1 MKKRSITITLAVAS
15 IALSTVLLSN
25 SSGPGGNR
33 TGAPGSQGDCSGCH
47 YAGKDPEGSIEVKL
61 LDNGTAVTSY
71 EAGKTYDIELKLKGT
86 SSKMGFQFTAI
97 DAANNKAGNVSDQSS
112 GTTVYSAGKQQIWGH
127 SSPGTG
133 NNSNTW
139 TAKWEAP
146 SSGTGDVSIY
156 TVGLLANGNGNNS
169 GDNIEKNSITINEAT
184 TSNNANL
191 KLESL
196 KLLQNPT
203 SEKITLSNTCQS
215 LSLWDSKGQLVKQVS
230 ETNQLDVAN
239 LQSGL
244 YHLNAVDFNGMKKSF
259 HVILK

>member
-1 MKKRSITITLAVAS
+1 MNKRSITTTLAVAS

-33 TGAPGSQGDCSGCH
+33 TGAPGAQGDCSGCH
-47 YAGKDPEGSIEVKL
+47 YAGEDPEGSIEVKL

-71 EAGKTYDIELKLKGT
+71 EAGKTYDIELTLKGT

-97 DAANNKAGNVSDQSS
+97 DAGNNKAGNVSNQSS

-127 SSPGTG
+127 SAPGTG
-133 NNSNTW
+133 NNANTW

-156 TVGLLANGNGNNS
+156 AVGLLANGNGNNS
-169 GDNIEKNSITINEAT
+169 GDNIEKSSITITEAT
-184 TSNNANL
+184 TSNTENL
-191 KLESL
+191 KGESL

-203 SEKITLSNTCQS
+203 SERINLSNICQS
-215 LSLWDSKGQLVKQVS
+215 LTLWDSKGQLVEHASKAKQI
-230 ETNQLDVAN
+230 DVAH
-239 LQSGL
+239 LKPGL